1 MNPKQDRAASG
12 NANASRLWLKA
23 LIISACIAVLTFI
36 LYKTGV
42 FSFFMDRARIEA
54 FINSLGPL
62 GFVGFILLQS
72 LQVVAAPVPGE
83 VTGLIGGFL
92 YGPVL
97 GTVLSTIGL
106 TLGSYFAFT
115 LSRTFGRPFVDRFVD
130 KDVIARF
137 DYLLHHK
144 GAFLIFILFLI
155 PGVPKDY
162 LCYILGLGHLSTLEF
177 LIIGGT
183 GRLFGTILLTLGGDF
198 LRNQQYLRFSMLF
211 GVAIVGVIVAIVFKG
226 KIERLLR
233 TIHIMQ
239 YKRRKQQK
247 REQVA
252 AQQDTKEAGK

>member
-1 MNPKQDRAASG
+1 MIQPMQADDSKKTKRQDTKG
-12 NANASRLWLKA
+12 LWLKG
-23 LIISACIAVLTFI
+23 LLVVVSLGLLTFV
-36 LYKTGV
+36 LYKAGL
-42 FSFFMDRARIEA
+42 FHFFMDRQRIEE

-72 LQVVAAPVPGE
+72 LQVVAAPIPGE

-106 TLGSYFAFT
+106 TLGSYIAFT
-115 LSRTFGRPFVDRFVD
+115 LSRTFGRPFVERVVD
-130 KDVIARF
+130 PSVLKRF

-144 GAFLIFILFLI
+144 GAFLIFLLFLI

-162 LCYILGLGHLSTLEF
+162 LCYILGLGHLSTVEF

-183 GRLFGTILLTLGGDF
+183 GRLFGTVLLTLGGDF
-198 LRNQQYLRFSMLF
+198 LRNQQYMRFSMLF
-211 GVAIVGVIVAIVFKG
+211 AVAIVVVLIALIFKD

-233 TIHIMQ
+233 TLHVVQ
-239 YKRRKQQK
+239 YKRRKRQK
-247 REQVA
+247 RLER
-252 AQQDTKEAGK
+252 